1 MKAKDKELLTELCSV
16 LKVSKNN
23 LRLDEYLDWNIFGG
37 QEAKISTDG
46 ESWYL
51 YLQYENQKRRWNRA
65 KKFLPFMEVTQD
77 GDDEGVLKMT
87 GMPDEKQA
95 ETVRK
100 YLRLRKVNPMTD
112 KQREVVTRM
121 RNTSLNKGVS
131 ASHIDLNEVGAAHGA

>member
-65 KKFLPFMEVTQD
+65 KKFLPFMKVTQD

-131 ASHIDLNEVGAAHGA
+131 ASHIDLNEAGGG